1 MRAAPRTRQ
10 LQSGIW
16 FLALLTLLAALL
28 ASSARAQGE
37 ANSGVKTAG
46 GMTVYIGL
54 VPAAMLKSHLPTHTE
69 REMHGGAPK
78 GIHETHLTVAVFD
91 AATGNRIEDAVVY
104 ARISPLQFAGERKQ
118 LEPMRIADTTTYG
131 QFFNFPGADSYTI
144 TVEVQKAGAA
154 APVRFDF
161 PFAHMY
167 STGP

>member
-1 MRAAPRTRQ
+1 MRVAQAKQ
-10 LQSGIW
+10 LSSEIW
-16 FLALLTLLAALL
+16 FLALLTLLAAFV

-37 ANSGVKTAG
+37 IDSGVKNAG
-46 GMTVYIGL
+46 GMTVYVGL

-69 REMHGGAPK
+69 REMHGGPPK
-78 GIHETHLTVAVFD
+78 GTHETHLTVAVFD
-91 AATGNRIEDAVVY
+91 TATGNRIEDATVY
-104 ARISPLQFAGERKQ
+104 ARISPLGFAGERKQ

-131 QFFNFPGADSYTI
+131 QFFNFPGADRYTI